1 MTRSLRC
8 AVGVGGE
15 NQQETRLTSVHPACR
30 HCNGATGAE
39 PRIAHIG
46 RRAADMLDSHG
57 ANALSVT
64 AGWKDPLRAARL
76 DQASHGG
83 DTADP
88 TAALAILGR
97 TSDMLAN
104 TRLKAAMDSYFDAA
118 ATIVEIVHSTRD
130 LRSDAEKVGTGQ
142 CADCGRYCKG
152 EGNDRLRNHKKSKDP
167 VCDACRKKLDRAAK
181 PDSVGGHSP
190 TEQAPALA
198 SAKPPRTV
206 VTGVFKQGV
215 GELAGDELVAAI
227 EEIHITELQEGAG

>member
-1 MTRSLRC
+1 M
-8 AVGVGGE
+8 
-15 NQQETRLTSVHPACR
+15 TSVHPACR

-83 DTADP
+83 DVADP

-97 TSDMLAN
+97 PPDMLAHA
-104 TRLKAAMDSYFDAA
+104 RLKAAMDSYFAAA

-130 LRSDAEKVGTGQ
+130 LRSDAEKVGTGL
-142 CADCGRYCKG
+142 CAGDGCGRYCDG
-152 EGNDRLRNHKKSKDP
+152 SASNRLRTHKHAAGP
-167 VCDACRKKLDRAAK
+167 VCDACRMKLNRAN
-181 PDSVGGHSP
+181 
-190 TEQAPALA
+190 
-198 SAKPPRTV
+198 AKPPRTV
-206 VTGVFKQGV
+206 ITGAWSQELGRDLTAAEIAERY
-215 GELAGDELVAAI
+215 GEAN
-227 EEIHITELQEGAG
+227 

>member
-1 MTRSLRC
+1 M
-8 AVGVGGE
+8 
-15 NQQETRLTSVHPACR
+15 TSVHPACR

-88 TAALAILGR
+88 TGSLAIIDLPA
-97 TSDMLAN
+97 DMFAHA
-104 TRLKAAMDSYFDAA
+104 RLKAAMDSYFASA

-130 LRSDAEKVGTGQ
+130 LRSPAEKVGTGK
-142 CADCGRYCKG
+142 CADCGRYCDG
-152 EGNDRLRNHKKSKDP
+152 DGHNRLRNHKQADGP

-181 PDSVGGHSP
+181 
-190 TEQAPALA
+190 APA
-198 SAKPPRTV
+198 TV
-206 VTGVFKQGV
+206 ITGVWKQGV
-215 GELAGDELVAAI
+215 GELTGDELVAAI
-227 EEIHITELQEGAG
+227 EEIHIAELAEGQMG